1 MSDKPRT
8 YSDSAV
14 TLIIRGDNWP
24 SVRGQIDDMNSLADE
39 LRKALEMAD
48 KLTQSCERKDV
59 EIARLK
65 ADLADEVG
73 RP

>member
-14 TLIIRGDNWP
+14 TLIIKGDNWP

-39 LRKALEMAD
+39 LRAAHEKIAKLEAMIKEDDA
-48 KLTQSCERKDV
+48 
-59 EIARLK
+59 ANWP
-65 ADLADEVG
+65 